1 VRAIPSLR
9 QRYKAALHHTGSIL
23 LLGAALMVT
32 PLAALAAWP
41 NERGDATGFLLPA
54 AGLLLLGA
62 TLWLVFRREPGATLT
77 VQDGGVIV
85 LLSWVTICLFGAW
98 PFVAVQR
105 LTFTQGMFE
114 SVSGWT
120 TTGLSVVDVTAA
132 NHLILLWRSI
142 MQLAGG
148 AGLAIIMLAAI
159 MGPVG
164 PSISIAE
171 GRSEQLVPHVRGS
184 AKLVLL
190 LYSGYAVLGVA
201 AYVLAGMGWF
211 DAVNH
216 AFAAIS
222 TGGFSTRPT
231 SLGYWNSP
239 AIEAVTIVL
248 MCLGNLNF
256 YTAYLLV
263 HGRFR
268 AVGRNGEIRLMAVLI
283 PLGVLV
289 LFFLVCRGLYPTLG
303 KTVRVAVFETVT
315 ALTTTGFST
324 VGYEHWNAVGWYV
337 LIVLMLI
344 GGGVGST
351 AGGLKQY
358 RVYVL
363 FQSVLWE
370 IRRSLLPRSAVV
382 QNYIW
387 QGERKDF
394 LSEERIRRIGTFAFL
409 YMATFLIG
417 AGIIA
422 AYGYGLAESL
432 FEFASALG
440 TVGLSVGVTGGQ
452 TPPPVLWVQIV
463 GMFLGRLEFFVVVV
477 SLLRI
482 LQDLPSLVGRT
493 RIWTPR

>member
-1 VRAIPSLR
+1 L
-9 QRYKAALHHTGSIL
+9 YHTGSIL
-23 LLGAALMVT
+23 LLGAALMLT
-32 PLAALAAWP
+32 PLVALAVWP
-41 NERGDATGFLLPA
+41 GERGDIPGFLFPA
-54 AGLLLLGA
+54 AGLFVFGA
-62 TLWLVFRREPGATLT
+62 LLWLVFRRESDATLT

-85 LLSWVTICLFGAW
+85 LLSWGIICLFCAW
-98 PFVAVQR
+98 PFVAAQK
-105 LTFTQGMFE
+105 LTFTQGLFE

-120 TTGLSVVDVTAA
+120 TTGLSVIDVTAA
-132 NHLILLWRSI
+132 DHVILLWRSI

-159 MGPVG
+159 VGPVG
-164 PSISIAE
+164 PAISLAE
-171 GRSEQLVPHVRGS
+171 GRGEQLVPHVRGS

-201 AYVLAGMGWF
+201 AYVLAGMNWF
-211 DAVNH
+211 DAVNQ

-222 TGGFSTRPT
+222 TGGFSTRPESIGFWNSAAVEAV
-231 SLGYWNSP
+231 SLG
-239 AIEAVTIVL
+239 L
-248 MCLGNLNF
+248 MVLGNLNF

-263 HGRFR
+263 RGRFR
-268 AVGRNGEIRLMAVLI
+268 AVGRNGEVRLMAVLV
-283 PLGVLV
+283 PLGALV

-303 KTVRVAVFETVT
+303 KSVRVAVFETVS

-324 VGYEHWNAVGWYV
+324 VSYGPWNAVGWYV

-344 GGGVGST
+344 GGGTGST

-370 IRRSLLPRSAVV
+370 IRQSLLPRSAVV

-387 QGERKDF
+387 QGESKDF
-394 LSEERIRRIGTFAFL
+394 ISEQRLRRIGTFTFL
-409 YMATFLIG
+409 YLATFLIG

-422 AYGYGLAESL
+422 ANGYGLAESL

-440 TVGLSVGVTGGQ
+440 TVGLSVGVTGPQ
-452 TPPPVLWVQIV
+452 TPPDVLWVQIV
-463 GMFLGRLEFFVVVV
+463 GMFLGRLEFFVVIV
-477 SLLRI
+477 SLLR
-482 LQDLPSLVGRT
+482 LVRDLPALVGRVG
-493 RIWTPR
+493 I

>member
-1 VRAIPSLR
+1 ML
-9 QRYKAALHHTGSIL
+9 
-23 LLGAALMVT
+23 T

-41 NERGDATGFLLPA
+41 KERGDAAGFLLPA
-54 AGLLLLGA
+54 AGLLFLGA
-62 TLWLVFRREPGATLT
+62 ALWLAFRREPGETLT

-85 LLSWVTICLFGAW
+85 LLSWVTICLSCAW
-98 PFVAVQR
+98 PFMTVQK
-105 LTFTQGMFE
+105 LTFTQGLFE

-132 NHLILLWRSI
+132 DHVILLWRSI

-159 MGPVG
+159 MGPIG
-164 PSISIAE
+164 PAISIAE

-190 LYSGYAVLGVA
+190 LYGGYAILGVA
-201 AYVLAGMGWF
+201 AYVLAGMDWF

-222 TGGFSTRPT
+222 TGGFSTR
-231 SLGYWNSP
+231 SASIGYWDS
-239 AIEAVTIVL
+239 AVVEAVSIVL

-256 YTAYLLV
+256 YTAYLLL

-268 AVGRNGEIRLMAVLI
+268 AVGRNGEIRLMAVLM
-283 PLGVLV
+283 PLGILV

-324 VGYEHWNAVGWYV
+324 VGYERWNAVGWYV
-337 LIVLMLI
+337 LILLMLI
-344 GGGVGST
+344 GGGAGST

-358 RVYVL
+358 RVFVL

-370 IRRSLLPRSAVV
+370 IRQSLLPRSAVV

-387 QGERKDF
+387 QGEKKDF
-394 LSEERIRRIGTFAFL
+394 ITEQRVRQIGTFAFL
-409 YMATFLIG
+409 YLATFLIG

-422 AYGYGLAESL
+422 ANGYGLAEAL

-440 TVGLSVGVTGGQ
+440 TVGLSVGVTGAQ
-452 TPPPVLWVQIV
+452 TPPAVLWVQII
-463 GMFLGRLEFFVVVV
+463 GMFLGRLEFFVVIV

-482 LQDLPSLVGRT
+482 ARDLPSLVGGA
-493 RIWTPR
+493 RIGELR

>member
-1 VRAIPSLR
+1 VRAIHSLQ
-9 QRYKAALHHTGSIL
+9 QRYKAVLRHTGSIL

-32 PLAALAAWP
+32 PLTALAAWP
-41 NERGDATGFLLPA
+41 NERADAAGFLLPA
-54 AGLLLLGA
+54 AGLLALGLV
-62 TLWLVFRREPGATLT
+62 LWLAFRREPGETLT

-85 LLSWVTICLFGAW
+85 LLSWATICLFCAW
-98 PFVAVQR
+98 PFLAVQK
-105 LTFTQGMFE
+105 LTFTQGLFE
-114 SVSGWT
+114 AVSGWT
-120 TTGLSVVDVTAA
+120 TTGLSVLDVTKAD
-132 NHLILLWRSI
+132 HVILLWRSI

-159 MGPVG
+159 VGPIG

-184 AKLVLL
+184 AKLVVL
-190 LYSGYAVLGVA
+190 LYSGYAVLGVT

-222 TGGFSTRPT
+222 TGGFSTRSASIGYWDSPAVEAV
-231 SLGYWNSP
+231 SLG
-239 AIEAVTIVL
+239 L
-248 MCLGNLNF
+248 MVLGNLNF

-263 HGRFR
+263 RGRFR
-268 AVGRNGEIRLMAVLI
+268 AVGRNGEVRLMAVLA
-283 PLGVLV
+283 PLAALV
-289 LFFLVCRGLYPTLG
+289 LFFLACRGLYASLG
-303 KTVRVAVFETVT
+303 KTVRVAVFEAVS

-324 VGYEHWNAVGWYV
+324 VGYDRWNAVGWYV

-344 GGGVGST
+344 GGGTGST

-363 FQSVLWE
+363 FQSVLWD
-370 IRRSLLPRSAVV
+370 IRRALLPRAAVV

-394 LSEERIRRIGTFAFL
+394 ITEQRLRQIGTFAFL
-409 YMATFLIG
+409 YLATFLLG

-422 AYGYGLAESL
+422 ANGYGLAESL

-440 TVGLSVGVTGGQ
+440 TVGLSVGVTGAQ
-452 TPPPVLWVQIV
+452 TPPAVLWAEIV
-463 GMFLGRLEFFVVVV
+463 GMFLGRLEFFVVIV

-482 LQDLPSLVGRT
+482 LRDVPSLVGRA
-493 RIWTPR
+493 RR